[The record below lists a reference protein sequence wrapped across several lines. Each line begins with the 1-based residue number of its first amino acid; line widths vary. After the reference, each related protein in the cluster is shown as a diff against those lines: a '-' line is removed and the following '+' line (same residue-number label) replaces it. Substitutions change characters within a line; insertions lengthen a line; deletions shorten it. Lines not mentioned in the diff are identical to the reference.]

1 MNGPDVED
9 DDDVFGEAVDDEE
22 EDVIDV
28 DGCDDES
35 LNSKFKCPSGFFGGN
50 CIGAKKE
57 LSKKGKP
64 MLTLTIALDGTE
76 FVPKKGGG
84 FKAREPQHDVGGKE
98 FKRWCSL
105 VPAALFSFAATA
117 KAMGFEPAPGTGK
130 IRAKPSDFINR
141 RVVVEM
147 KDSEYNGKVYS
158 GIDEVY
164 PHPDGWEE

>member
-1 MNGPDVED
+1 MNGPED
-9 DDDVFGEAVDDEE
+9 DDDVFGASVDEE
-22 EDVIDV
+22 DEDVIDV
-28 DGCDDES
+28 DGCDDET
-35 LNSKFKCPSGFFGGN
+35 LQSKFKCPPGFFGAN

-64 MLTLTIALDGTE
+64 MLTLTFALDGTE
-76 FVPKKGGG
+76 FSATKGGG
-84 FKAREPQHDVGGKE
+84 FKPRDAQHDVGGKE

-117 KAMGFEPAPGTGK
+117 KAMGFVPQGETNK

-141 RVVVEM
+141 RCVVEM
-147 KDSEYNGKVYS
+147 KDSDYNGKTYS
-158 GIDEVY
+158 GIDECY